1 MCNRQTA
8 GGLGSNPRYSTIIV
22 PSSNGRTADF
32 DSAYRGSNPWGTT
45 KKKEKMLGSR
55 KISHY
60 LCNQIEGS
68 SLTSWKICSRGATV
82 SARCLYHRGYRF
94 ESCREYTFRNK
105 TTDSVPYTMRN
116 GVMSVW
122 ERTLVYRDNTRASQ
136 PDLVR
141 TNDYS

>member
-1 MCNRQTA
+1 MAWVRIPDTPLLLSPRLTA
-8 GGLGSNPRYSTIIV
+8 GQQTLILLIEVRILGGQR
-22 PSSNGRTADF
+22 
-32 DSAYRGSNPWGTT
+32 
-45 KKKEKMLGSR
+45 KKKMKKMLGLG
-55 KISHY
+55 KISLY

-94 ESCREYTFRNK
+94 ESCREYTFRNR

>member
-1 MCNRQTA
+1 MAWVRIPDTPLLLSPRLTA
-8 GGLGSNPRYSTIIV
+8 GQQTLILLIEVRILGGQR
-22 PSSNGRTADF
+22 
-32 DSAYRGSNPWGTT
+32 
-45 KKKEKMLGSR
+45 KKMKKMLGLG
-55 KISHY
+55 KISIY

-94 ESCREYTFRNK
+94 ESCREYTFLNR

>member
-1 MCNRQTA
+1 M
-8 GGLGSNPRYSTIIV
+8 GSNPRYSTIIV
-22 PSSNGRTADF
+22 LSSNGRTADF
-32 DSAYRGSNPWGTT
+32 DSAYRGSSPRGTT
-45 KKKEKMLGSR
+45 KKKNKKMLGSE
-55 KISHY
+55 KIFGY

-116 GVMSVW
+116 GVMSVR
-122 ERTLVYRDNTRASQ
+122 ERTLVYRENTRASQ
-136 PDLVR
+136 PDLLR

>member
-1 MCNRQTA
+1 MLFRSDMFPSHDTPLLLSPRLTA
-8 GGLGSNPRYSTIIV
+8 GQQTLILLIEVRILGGQR
-22 PSSNGRTADF
+22 
-32 DSAYRGSNPWGTT
+32 
-45 KKKEKMLGSR
+45 KKKEKMLGSG
-55 KISHY
+55 KISLY

-116 GVMSVW
+116 GVMSVR
-122 ERTLVYRDNTRASQ
+122 ERTLVYRENTRASQ
-136 PDLVR
+136 PDLLR

>member
-1 MCNRQTA
+1 MAWVRIPDTPLSLSSRLMA
-8 GGLGSNPRYSTIIV
+8 GPQILILLIEVRVLGGQR
-22 PSSNGRTADF
+22 
-32 DSAYRGSNPWGTT
+32 
-45 KKKEKMLGSR
+45 KKKNKKMLGSE
-55 KISHY
+55 KIFRY

-116 GVMSVW
+116 GVMSVR
-122 ERTLVYRDNTRASQ
+122 ERTLVYRENTRASQ
-136 PDLVR
+136 PDLLR

>member
-1 MCNRQTA
+1 MAWVRIPDTPLLLSPRLTA
-8 GGLGSNPRYSTIIV
+8 GQQTLILLIEVRILGGQR
-22 PSSNGRTADF
+22 
-32 DSAYRGSNPWGTT
+32 
-45 KKKEKMLGSR
+45 KKKEKMLGSG
-55 KISHY
+55 KISLY

-105 TTDSVPYTMRN
+105 TTDSVPYTIRN

-122 ERTLVYRDNTRASQ
+122 ERTLVYRENTRASQ